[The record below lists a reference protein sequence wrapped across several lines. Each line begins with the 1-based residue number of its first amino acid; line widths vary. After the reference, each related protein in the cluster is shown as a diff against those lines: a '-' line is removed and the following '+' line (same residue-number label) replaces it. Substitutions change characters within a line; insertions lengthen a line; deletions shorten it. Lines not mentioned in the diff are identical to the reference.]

1 MNLGG
6 VAEDTDAE
14 KANGQ
19 TNKKKTL
26 DEEQNS
32 TILSQIKIIGS
43 SKGERWHKFE
53 Y

>member
-26 DEEQNS
+26 DEDQQ
-32 TILSQIKIIGS
+32 T
-43 SKGERWHKFE
+43 SKTAPF
-53 Y
+53 